1 MRIEAGTYEYLR
13 VMVERQATQVA
24 KRFPDKS
31 DGLLRALA
39 LVHRDGVALPDA
51 VAAVVPSPDPLLLEK
66 GERIRS
72 MLAQAEEQY
81 PDRVEELE
89 LLVAAILDRR
99 E

>member
-1 MRIEAGTYEYLR
+1 MT
-13 VMVERQATQVA
+13 ERQATQVA
-24 KRFPDKS
+24 KRFPLQA

-39 LVHRDGVALPDA
+39 LVHREGVTMTEA
-51 VAAVVPSPDPLLLEK
+51 VAAVISSPDPLLLEK

-72 MLAQAEEQY
+72 MLAQAEELY

-89 LLVAAILDRR
+89 LLVAAILDRS

>member
-1 MRIEAGTYEYLR
+1 MRTEAGSFEYLR
-13 VMVERQATQVA
+13 EMLERQATQVA
-24 KRFPDKS
+24 KRFPDKA

-39 LVHRDGVALPDA
+39 LVHREGVTLPEA
-51 VAAVVPSPDPLLLEK
+51 VAAVIPSPDPLLLQK

-72 MLAQAEEQY
+72 MLAQAEQQM

-89 LLVAAILDRR
+89 LLVAAILDRH